1 MSLFETSFEVR
12 RRIGT
17 TPFGVVGFVDAGAVG
32 RTLKPDFSDL
42 SPSVGVGLRYALPF
56 APVRVDIAT
65 PLREPAG
72 RSLPPI
78 QVYIS
83 VGQSF

>member
-1 MSLFETSFEVR
+1 MR

-32 RTLKPDFSDL
+32 RTLKPAFSDL
-42 SPSVGVGLRYALPF
+42 SPGVGVGVRYALPF
-56 APVRVDIAT
+56 APIRLDVAS
-65 PLREPAG
+65 PLRDPPG
-72 RSLPPI
+72 RSLAPI